1 MRRLVVSLAMLLPLA
16 QPAPVRAAQPAQ
28 LTEAAGLAAAVPE
41 VSAASWILYD
51 QGFDRELGSSSPDE
65 RRAIASTTKMMT
77 ALVVLERASPDELV
91 TVSEEAARVGE
102 AEIGLVA
109 GEVLTVGDLMV
120 ALLVDS
126 ANDAAMALAE
136 HVGGSEEGFVA
147 LMNERAARLGLAN
160 THFANPHGL
169 DDPGH
174 YSTARELLAIALAGM
189 EDSIFAELVGTRR
202 APFPSTPDGRER
214 EALTTNT
221 LLRSYPGTF
230 GVKTGFTGEAGL
242 ALVAAAQQG
251 ERRVYAVVL
260 GSEDHFA
267 DTVALLEYGFT
278 AFGLEEIFT
287 AGEAYARR
295 RIGELLDELPAEA
308 DASVFM
314 STEEASRVDLG
325 LVREGEQVVVTASVD
340 GAPVARVALRD
351 LGGPVLP
358 DLREAAAW
366 ASRYWEWLW
375 GTE

>member
-1 MRRLVVSLAMLLPLA
+1 MIRRLVVSLAVLLTLA
-16 QPAPVRAAQPAQ
+16 QAAPVRAAQPAPR
-28 LTEAAGLAAAVPE
+28 EAMGLAAALPE
-41 VSAASWILYD
+41 VSASSWILYD
-51 QGFDRELGSSSPDE
+51 QGFDRELGSLNPDE

-77 ALVVLERASPDELV
+77 ALVVLERAPLGELV
-91 TVSEEAARVGE
+91 TVSEEAAGVGE

-109 GEVLTVGDLMV
+109 GEALTVGDLLV
-120 ALLVDS
+120 ALLIDS
-126 ANDAAMALAE
+126 ANDAAVALAE

-147 LMNERAARLGLAN
+147 LMNETARRLGLAD

-169 DDPGH
+169 DDSGH
-174 YSTARELLAIALAGM
+174 YSTARDLLAIALAGM
-189 EDSIFAELVGTRR
+189 ENPTFADLVGTRR
-202 APFPSTPDGRER
+202 APFPSTPDGGER

-230 GVKTGFTGEAGL
+230 GVKTGFTDEAGL
-242 ALVAAAQQG
+242 ALVAAAQQD

-287 AGEAYARR
+287 AEEVYARS
-295 RIGELLDELPAEA
+295 RIGEMVDDLPAEA

-314 STEEASRVDLG
+314 SSEEASRVDLG

-351 LGGPVLP
+351 PAGPELP

-375 GTE
+375 GTG

>member
-1 MRRLVVSLAMLLPLA
+1 MIRRLVVSLAVFLA
-16 QPAPVRAAQPAQ
+16 LVPPAPVQATQPA
-28 LTEAAGLAAAVPE
+28 LTEAPGLVAAVPE
-41 VSAASWILYD
+41 VSASSWILYD
-51 QGFDRELGSSSPDE
+51 QGFDRELGSSNPDE

-77 ALVVLERASPDELV
+77 ALVVLERASPDEVV
-91 TVSEEAARVGE
+91 TVSAEAAAVGE

-109 GEVLTVGDLMV
+109 GEILSVGDLLV

-147 LMNERAARLGLAN
+147 LMNERAARLGL
-160 THFANPHGL
+160 TSTRFANPHGL
-169 DDPGH
+169 DDPDH

-189 EDSIFAELVGTRR
+189 DDPTFAELVGTRR
-202 APFPSTPDGRER
+202 APFPSTPEGRER

-242 ALVAAAQQG
+242 ALVAAARQG

-260 GSEDHFA
+260 GSDDHFA
-267 DTVALLEYGFT
+267 DTVALLEYGFN
-278 AFGLEEIFT
+278 AFGLEQIFT
-287 AGEAYARR
+287 AGEPYAQR
-295 RIGELLDELPAEA
+295 RIAGLLDDLPAED

-314 STEEASRVDLG
+314 SSDEASRVDLG
-325 LVREGEQVVVTASVD
+325 LVREGEQMVVTASLD
-340 GAPVARVALRD
+340 GAAVARVALRD
-351 LGGPVLP
+351 PPSPDLP
-358 DLREAAAW
+358 GLREAAAW

-375 GTE
+375 GTG

>member
-1 MRRLVVSLAMLLPLA
+1 MRRLVVSLAVLMALVP
-16 QPAPVRAAQPAQ
+16 PAPVRANQPTQ
-28 LTEAAGLAAAVPE
+28 LTEATGLVAAVPE
-41 VSAASWILYD
+41 VSASSWILYD
-51 QGFDRELGSSSPDE
+51 QGFDRELGSANPDE

-77 ALVVLERASPDELV
+77 ALVVLERTSPDELV
-91 TVSEEAARVGE
+91 TVSAEAAAVGE

-147 LMNERAARLGLAN
+147 LMNERAARLGLTN
-160 THFANPHGL
+160 TRFANPHGL

-189 EDSIFAELVGTRR
+189 DDPTFAELVATRR
-202 APFPSTPDGRER
+202 APFPSTPEGRER

-260 GSEDHFA
+260 GSDDHFA
-267 DTVALLEYGFT
+267 DTVALLEYGFD
-278 AFGLEEIFT
+278 AFGLEQIFT
-287 AGEAYARR
+287 AGEPYARR
-295 RIGELLDELPAEA
+295 RSGGLLDDLPAEA

-314 STEEASRVDLG
+314 SNDEASRVDLG
-325 LVREGEQVVVTASVD
+325 LVREGEQMVVTASLD

-351 LGGPVLP
+351 PPGPDLP
-358 DLREAAAW
+358 GLREAAAW

-375 GTE
+375 GTG

>member
-1 MRRLVVSLAMLLPLA
+1 MRRLVVSLAVLLALVP
-16 QPAPVRAAQPAQ
+16 PAPVRANQPTQ
-28 LTEAAGLAAAVPE
+28 LTEATGLVAAVPE
-41 VSAASWILYD
+41 VSASSWILYD
-51 QGFDRELGSSSPDE
+51 QGFDRELGSANPDE

-77 ALVVLERASPDELV
+77 ALVVLERTSPDELV
-91 TVSEEAARVGE
+91 TVSAEAAAVGE

-147 LMNERAARLGLAN
+147 LMNERAARLGLTN
-160 THFANPHGL
+160 TRFVNPHGL

-189 EDSIFAELVGTRR
+189 DDPTFAELVATRR
-202 APFPSTPDGRER
+202 APFPSTPEGRER

-260 GSEDHFA
+260 GSDDHFA
-267 DTVALLEYGFT
+267 DTVALLEYGFD
-278 AFGLEEIFT
+278 AFGLEQIFT
-287 AGEAYARR
+287 AGEPYARR
-295 RIGELLDELPAEA
+295 RIGGLLDDLPAEE

-314 STEEASRVDLG
+314 SNDEASRVDLG
-325 LVREGEQVVVTASVD
+325 LVREGEQMVVTASLD

-351 LGGPVLP
+351 PPGPDLP
-358 DLREAAAW
+358 GLREAAAW

-375 GTE
+375 GTG

>member
-1 MRRLVVSLAMLLPLA
+1 MRRLVVSLAVLLALVP
-16 QPAPVRAAQPAQ
+16 PAPVRANQPTQ
-28 LTEAAGLAAAVPE
+28 LTEATGLVAAVPE
-41 VSAASWILYD
+41 VSASSWILYD
-51 QGFDRELGSSSPDE
+51 QGFDRELGSANPDE

-77 ALVVLERASPDELV
+77 ALVVLERTSPDELV
-91 TVSEEAARVGE
+91 TVSAEAAAVGE

-147 LMNERAARLGLAN
+147 LMNERAARLGLTN
-160 THFANPHGL
+160 TRFANPHGL

-189 EDSIFAELVGTRR
+189 DDPTFAELVATRR
-202 APFPSTPDGRER
+202 APFPSTPEGRER

-260 GSEDHFA
+260 GSDDHFA
-267 DTVALLEYGFT
+267 DTVALLEYGFD
-278 AFGLEEIFT
+278 AFGLEQIFT
-287 AGEAYARR
+287 AGEPYARR
-295 RIGELLDELPAEA
+295 RIGGLLDDLPAED

-314 STEEASRVDLG
+314 SNDEASRVDLG
-325 LVREGEQVVVTASVD
+325 LVREGEQMVITASLD

-351 LGGPVLP
+351 PPGPDLP
-358 DLREAAAW
+358 GLREAAAW

-375 GTE
+375 GTG

>member
-1 MRRLVVSLAMLLPLA
+1 MRRLVVSLAVLLA
-16 QPAPVRAAQPAQ
+16 FVQPTSARAAQPAH
-28 LTEAAGLAAAVPE
+28 LTRPSVLSTALPE
-41 VSAASWILYD
+41 VTAPSWILYD
-51 QGFDRELGSSSPDE
+51 QGFDRELGSTNPDE

-91 TVSEEAARVGE
+91 TVSEKAVGVGE

-109 GEVLTVGDLMV
+109 GEVLTVADLLV

-160 THFANPHGL
+160 TRFANPHGL

-174 YSTARELLAIALAGM
+174 YSTARELLAIALVGM
-189 EDSIFAELVGTRR
+189 EDPTFAELVGTRR

-242 ALVAAAQQG
+242 ALVAAAQHG

-278 AFGLEEIFT
+278 AFGLAEIFT
-287 AGEAYARR
+287 AGEAYAQR
-295 RIGELLDELPAEA
+295 RIGGLLDDLPAAA

-314 STEEASRVDLG
+314 STEEASRVDLD
-325 LVREGEQVVVTASVD
+325 LVQEGGQVVVAAWLD

-351 LGGPVLP
+351 PPGPELP
-358 DLREAAAW
+358 GLREAAAW

-375 GTE
+375 GTG